1 MRPRFHPEGDAMP
14 ITRWT
19 YMATPDFPLEVL
31 AENYLAHLEG
41 NGRSPHTIAGFRR
54 VLTSFR
60 LLLAEKGEA
69 GTKED
74 FCPEAVAAY
83 RAHLIGRKYA
93 LSSVR
98 FYVQVLKAWS
108 AYLTEEQIYRT
119 DPLARRGLLPKIP
132 KPLPKFLTE
141 EERERIVTYLGGP
154 DPTNA
159 RNLAIFCLFLD
170 TGLRVSELAAI
181 KVSDVH
187 WRRNEIKVW
196 GKGSKERRV
205 GFGKKTAR
213 CLRAYVDFHRRRV
226 AELDV
231 SEDRLFLCHGGHSH
245 GGGETIGE
253 PLSAHGIK
261 LLFQRLSAK
270 LGIRLHPHKLRHT
283 FSTDFLKNGGS
294 VADLQRILGHESP
307 QMSLYYAHV
316 TNTDAVE
323 KQKSNGVVDRQLRR
337 RKWWAHAI
345 RMYSRR
351 RRAST

>member
-1 MRPRFHPEGDAMP
+1 MP

-19 YMATPDFPLEVL
+19 DMAKLDFPLEVL

-41 NGRSPHTIAGFRR
+41 NGRSPHTITGFRR
-54 VLTSFR
+54 VLNAFQA
-60 LLLAEKGEA
+60 LLLAKGES

-74 FCPEAVAAY
+74 LCPEAVAAY
-83 RAHLIGRKYA
+83 RAHMIGKKYA

-98 FYVQVLKAWS
+98 FHVQVLKAWS

-119 DPLARRGLLPKIP
+119 NPLARRGLLPKIP
-132 KPLPKFLTE
+132 KPLPKFLPPE
-141 EERERIVTYLGGP
+141 DRDRVIDHLAGP
-154 DPTNA
+154 NPTNA

-170 TGLRVSELAAI
+170 SGLRVSELAGI
-181 KVSDVH
+181 KVSDVD

-226 AELDV
+226 EEEGA
-231 SEDRLFLCHGGHSH
+231 SEDHLFLCHGGHSH
-245 GGGETIGE
+245 GGEETIGE
-253 PLSAHGIK
+253 PLSAHGVK

-270 LGIRLHPHKLRHT
+270 LGIKLHPHKLRHT
-283 FSTDFLKNGGS
+283 FSTDFLNNGGS

-323 KQKSNGVVDRQLRR
+323 RQKSNSVVDRQLRR
-337 RKWWAHAI
+337 IK
-345 RMYSRR
+345 
-351 RRAST
+351 

>member
-1 MRPRFHPEGDAMP
+1 MP

-19 YMATPDFPLEVL
+19 DMATLDFPLEVL
-31 AENYLAHLEG
+31 AENYLAQLEG
-41 NGRSPHTIAGFRR
+41 NGRSPHTLAGFRR
-54 VLTSFR
+54 IMSGFR
-60 LLLAEKGEA
+60 AFLATQGDA

-74 FCPEAVAAY
+74 LCPEAVVAY
-83 RAHLIGRKYA
+83 RAHLIGKKYA

-98 FYVQVLKAWS
+98 THVQVLKAWS

-141 EERERIVTYLGGP
+141 EERERVIAHFGGP

-181 KVSDVH
+181 KVSDVD

-213 CLRAYVDFHRRRV
+213 YLRAYVDFHRRRV
-226 AELDV
+226 ADDGV
-231 SEDRLFLCHGGHSH
+231 SDDRLFLCHGGNRRD
-245 GGGETIGE
+245 GEEMVGE
-253 PLSAHGIK
+253 PLGANGVKLIFRRLTEKLKIK
-261 LLFQRLSAK
+261 
-270 LGIRLHPHKLRHT
+270 LHPHKLRHT
-283 FSTDFLKNGGS
+283 FSTDFLNNGGS
-294 VADLQRILGHESP
+294 VADLQRILGHETP

-316 TNTDAVE
+316 TNSDAVE
-323 KQKSNGVVDRQLRR
+323 RQKSNSVVDRQLRR
-337 RKWWAHAI
+337 AN
-345 RMYSRR
+345 
-351 RRAST
+351 